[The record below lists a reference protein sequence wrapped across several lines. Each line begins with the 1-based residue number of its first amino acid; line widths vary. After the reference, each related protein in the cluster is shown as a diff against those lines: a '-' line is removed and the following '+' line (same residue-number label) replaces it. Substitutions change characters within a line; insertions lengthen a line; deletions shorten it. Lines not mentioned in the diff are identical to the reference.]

1 MANEVLRNAE
11 DINQLRLRDTSR
23 DLHHLEE
30 LKWFN
35 ELEQFNIKE
44 ITTKSN
50 KRSMQI
56 K

>member
-35 ELEQFNIKE
+35 ELEKE